1 MKVVN
6 DMKKLYI
13 SLILTAI
20 LALLGCANRSDAIAA
35 TTLTLTPE
43 NAVLSFPEHNTAGNS
58 LTENDDSTQFTYK
71 EIPAGY
77 TSEKQFAD
85 AVKDANEKDVS
96 SLFGQIEYYLG
107 SKNLPESFELMG
119 ISALDDAY
127 IDVHYRSTKSADIT
141 AMIKWQRKGSPELLE
156 YDIKNGDLEKYR
168 GINYK
173 RIKNDFVDT
182 IQAYYCIDDN
192 YLYAQGPGWWT
203 LEEFEAFC
211 QVEKVFVK

>member
-1 MKVVN
+1 MVQCYEKA
-6 DMKKLYI
+6 LYI
-13 SLILTAI
+13 AYFATICL
-20 LALLGCANRSDAIAA
+20 LLGCANRSDAPFAA
-35 TTLTLTPE
+35 IPASTPE
-43 NAVLSFPEHNTAGNS
+43 NTLVSSPEHNAA
-58 LTENDDSTQFTYK
+58 ENFSAETDDSTQFTYK

-85 AVKDANEKDVS
+85 AVKDANEKDAS

-141 AMIKWQRKGSPELLE
+141 AMIKWQRTGSPELLE
-156 YDIKNGDLEKYR
+156 YDIKNGDLEKYN

-173 RIKNDFVDT
+173 RIKDGFVDV
-182 IQAYYCIDDN
+182 IQAYYCIDDY
-192 YLYAQGPGWWT
+192 YLFAKGPGQWT
-203 LEEFEAFC
+203 PEEFEAFC
-211 QVEKVFVK
+211 QVEKVFIK